1 MVKYYYHTHC
11 LIISQGL
18 AVCGGNTDLI
28 ASAECRIVGGG
39 SSFTENSVP
48 GGAVFVMDYGC
59 TTLGLHCNDS
69 DIIGGTCADYEVRY
83 TCNGKERFSSYSNS
97 SHPLEWHTYPE
108 DQQEILNVYQ
118 V

>member
-48 GGAVFVMDYGC
+48 GGTVFVMDYGC

-69 DIIGGTCADYEVRY
+69 DIIGGTCDDYEVRY
-83 TCNGKERFSSYSNS
+83 TCNGKGKLSCYNKCSHSSTNFTC
-97 SHPLEWHTYPE
+97 P
-108 DQQEILNVYQ
+108 
-118 V
+118 